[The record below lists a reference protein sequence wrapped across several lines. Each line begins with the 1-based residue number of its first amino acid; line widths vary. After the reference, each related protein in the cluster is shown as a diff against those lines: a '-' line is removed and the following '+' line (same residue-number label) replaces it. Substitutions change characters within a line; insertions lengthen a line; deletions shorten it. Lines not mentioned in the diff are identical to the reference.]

1 MDLSPGWP
9 RTKDASATAVIKIE
23 FVRLISIVLPHNI
36 DEILEVG
43 RWNLF
48 A

>member
-9 RTKDASATAVIKIE
+9 HKKDASATAVIKIG

-48 A
+48 V